1 VPITHPGKVVFDE
14 IGVTKLD
21 LMHYYTAVVDGALR
35 GVRDGPMILKRFV
48 KGIGH
53 EAVFQK
59 RAPEKRPDFVDVAE
73 LKYASGTSATEAVVR
88 DVAGLIWAE
97 NLGCV
102 DLNPHP
108 VRADDLDPPDE
119 LRVDLQLFAS
129 LFFGFRGRQDIGDG
143 NGEVVVGHLGQIDV
157 LESGHGADHGELAG
171 ELLDL
176 IDADVE
182 TQPVT
187 ERFGILGVGAGHHD
201 DRLSGGEPQVGC
213 AHHDQRRAGVA
224 FVVEGIQVRMSTA
237 ALVR

>member
-1 VPITHPGKVVFDE
+1 VLTPEYLTIGGQEVPITYPGKVVFDE

-21 LMHYYTAVVDGALR
+21 LMHYYAAVADGALR
-35 GVRDGPMILKRFV
+35 GVRDRPMILKRFV

-59 RAPEKRPDFVDVAE
+59 RAPEKRPDVVDVAE
-73 LKYASGTSATEAVVR
+73 LKYASGTSAKEAVLR
-88 DVAGLIWAE
+88 DVAGVIWAV

-108 VRADDLDPPDE
+108 VRADDLDHPDE

-129 LFFGFRGRQDIGDG
+129 LFVGFRGRQ
-143 NGEVVVGHLGQIDV
+143 
-157 LESGHGADHGELAG
+157 GHGADHGELAG

-187 ERFGILGVGAGHHD
+187 ERFGVLGVGAQHHD
-201 DRLSGGEPQVGC
+201 DRLCGGEPQVGC
-213 AHHDQRRAGVA
+213 AHHDQRRADVA